1 MFLCAFM
8 IERASTE
15 FYLEPTKPSKI
26 YWLQPG
32 KQDVGHQPFGAFLG
46 VTEGPESQA
55 IQKLTYIKSI
65 RDRGHNSKGP
75 LLVIAIAITMIGF
88 VVQFVGL
95 RGLHASVILAQMGS
109 TLLMAIVRTCL
120 RTKRIGPDENRLDS
134 TERQLSSYKHQELDS
149 FAFHLEDVESFSL
162 ISTAASGPLPSQS
175 SSSSSAS
182 SIGSSI
188 QQVGT
193 GTRLVQTRARLAELT
208 SNTDEHPDRAWEDL
222 PIRLAAENLAQTIE
236 STMDLISTWK
246 ISSSDTFSFD
256 LSLVCQ
262 SRKKFV
268 APKVETYP
276 ITLEKSDDTF
286 QWRVKDHE
294 LEAIIGLRAWSLLKA
309 NSNWNQKGLDR
320 LVGLSESEAR
330 AEETDLYF
338 QKWIY
343 RHTQARMVSSKTISF
358 PEQMFG
364 FSPDESSNDKEILV
378 VKTDNDLETM
388 VAQDIYIQFLSSAL
402 EDLQELGGDIN
413 LLPGSQSGYLAYS
426 SRLDELVSCF
436 ETGGMGSR
444 EDALLCV
451 VPVLK
456 HQGLLPQLTGYS
468 GIIRERIDQ
477 LIANENWTEAFATL
491 RWICER
497 CEGAEFEYSLF
508 ELGDLCRRAMIHT
521 EASVQSEGFK
531 HAFLVIQG
539 DPRTNLL
546 KNSKFS
552 RRDDW
557 MSNRPEGWRAFSSQ
571 LGWVV
576 WHIAQSHC
584 DKQSIQGDL
593 ESLGINELSVL
604 SGKVNNS
611 ADQGVRGQQITLLW
625 LTDGD
630 ERLFHREV
638 PKMYN
643 GELPGSDEMLTLD
656 WACQNN
662 YYALMN
668 WLLARWIQFEK
679 RYPGFICHVLL
690 WAAEKRY
697 RVAITS
703 LRHHGVNLD
712 MQAYQ
717 DGATALIDRVV
728 ITDLPAVCELLETG
742 ADVNGKAVR
751 GATPLMAASHTGD
764 IDTVRLLLR
773 RGATVNA
780 QDVDGITP
788 LVWSAVQNRMDIAQ
802 TLLEHGAQVNLGTLG
817 GFTPLI
823 SAAADNHVE
832 MVKFLLSRGAHV
844 DAQTQ
849 DGCTALMLATRN
861 RGTETI
867 RVLLDHGA
875 NVRGRNS
882 DGPTALDWAR
892 DVYYLEGV
900 QLLEAAMARESGV

>member
-1 MFLCAFM
+1 M

-15 FYLEPTKPSKI
+15 FYLRPTKPSKI

-46 VTEGPESQA
+46 VTEGPGSRM
-55 IQKLTYIKSI
+55 TYIKSI
-65 RDRGHNSKGP
+65 RDRGHNNKGP
-75 LLVIAIAITMIGF
+75 LLVIAIAITMVGF

-175 SSSSSAS
+175 SSASSTS

-188 QQVGT
+188 QQVRT

-236 STMDLISTWK
+236 STMDVISNWK
-246 ISSSDTFSFD
+246 KSSSDTFSFD

-276 ITLEKSDDTF
+276 ITLERSDDTF
-286 QWRVKDHE
+286 QWRIKDHE

-309 NSNWNQKGLDR
+309 NPNWNQKGLDR

-364 FSPDESSNDKEILV
+364 FSPDESSNDKDILV

-402 EDLQELGGDIN
+402 EDLQELGGDVK

-436 ETGGMGSR
+436 ESGGMGSR

-456 HQGLLPQLTGYS
+456 HQGILPQLAGYS
-468 GIIRERIDQ
+468 GIIRERIDE
-477 LIANENWTEAFATL
+477 LMANENWAEAFATL

-531 HAFLVIQG
+531 QALLVIQG
-539 DPRTNLL
+539 DPRANLL
-546 KNSKFS
+546 KNSKTS
-552 RRDDW
+552 RRDGW
-557 MSNRPEGWRAFSSQ
+557 MSNRPEDWRTFSLQ
-571 LGWVV
+571 LGWVA
-576 WHIAQSHC
+576 WHIARNHC
-584 DKQSIQGDL
+584 DKRSIQGDL
-593 ESLGINELSVL
+593 DSLGINEQSIP

-611 ADQGVRGQQITLLW
+611 VDQGARGQQIALLW
-625 LTDGD
+625 LTDSD
-630 ERLFHREV
+630 EKLSHRELE
-638 PKMYN
+638 KLYN
-643 GELPGSDEMLTLD
+643 GELPGSDEMLAFD
-656 WACQNN
+656 WACQNDH
-662 YYALMN
+662 YALIN
-668 WLLARWIQFEK
+668 WLLARWLQFEK
-679 RYPGFICHVLL
+679 RYPGFIYHFLL
-690 WAAEKRY
+690 WAAERRY

-703 LRHHGVNLD
+703 LRRHGVNLD
-712 MQAYQ
+712 KQAYQ
-717 DGATALIDRVV
+717 DGATALINRVAV
-728 ITDLPAVCELLETG
+728 ADLPAICELLETG
-742 ADVNGKAVR
+742 ADVNGTAAR
-751 GATPLMAASHTGD
+751 GATPLITASYAGD
-764 IDTVRLLLR
+764 IDIVRLLLR
-773 RGATVNA
+773 RGATVHA
-780 QDVDGITP
+780 HDDDGLTP
-788 LVWSAVQNRMDIAQ
+788 LVWSAVQNHVGVAQ
-802 TLLEHGAQVNLGTLG
+802 TLLEHGAHVNLGTFG
-817 GFTPLI
+817 GDTPLI
-823 SAAADNHVE
+823 AAAADNHAE
-832 MVKFLLSRGAHV
+832 MAKFLLSRGADV

-849 DGCTALMLATRN
+849 EGCTALMLATRN
-861 RGTETI
+861 GGTETM
-867 RVLLDHGA
+867 RVLLEHGA
-875 NVRGRNS
+875 NVRGRIS

-892 DVYYLEGV
+892 GMHYLEGI
-900 QLLEAAMARESGV
+900 QLLEAAMAREPGV